1 MSSIEVTKFSN
12 FIHRKKE
19 RYPASKNGIF
29 LVTNGAISF
38 TQPSGVKGHLKK
50 GDFSLYSS
58 GEIQDVEIELSEG
71 EFSGLSLDFDLS
83 IFQEYRNQ
91 FDDIEIPQPPKRYI
105 KFNQSDAHICQLK
118 DLILD
123 LIASDNT
130 NHFALS
136 HLGISILSLMV
147 EQHPSLLAII
157 AKASQLSAT
166 QKVIYY
172 IENNIENDISLD
184 SLAIYMG
191 MSTATLKR
199 RLASENL
206 SFSNLL
212 KIKRINHAATQL
224 RATNKSITQIA
235 YESGFKSAAHFST
248 AFKGFQGL
256 TPKEFRSRIIDQTS
270 YN

>member
-1 MSSIEVTKFSN
+1 MPSIEITRFSN

-29 LVTNGAISF
+29 FVSKGTLSF
-38 TQPSGVKGHLKK
+38 TQPSGVKGCLSA
-50 GDFSLYSS
+50 GEFSLYNS
-58 GEIQDVEIELSEG
+58 GEIQNVEIEPEDGQFSALSI
-71 EFSGLSLDFDLS
+71 DFDLA

-91 FDDIEIPQPPKRYI
+91 FDDVEIPRPTNQYI
-105 KFNQSDAHICQLK
+105 KFDRSHAEICTLK
-118 DLILD
+118 DLIITLVD
-123 LIASDNT
+123 SNSE
-130 NHFALS
+130 NNFALTQ
-136 HLGISILSLMV
+136 LGMSLLSLIV
-147 EQHPSLLAII
+147 EKEPPLLATV
-157 AKASQLSAT
+157 AKAAQLSAT

-172 IENNIENDISLD
+172 IESNIENDISLE

-248 AFKGFQGL
+248 AFKGLQGL
-256 TPKEFRSRIIDQTS
+256 TPKEFRSRIAEHN
-270 YN
+270 YK